1 MRGLKMA
8 WERAR
13 KENYLGFFVL
23 VCRFML
29 DEGSCVHGQELTWY
43 NLLLAPKE
51 GVTGITY

>member
-13 KENYLGFFVL
+13 KGNYLGFFVL
-23 VCRFML
+23 VCGFML